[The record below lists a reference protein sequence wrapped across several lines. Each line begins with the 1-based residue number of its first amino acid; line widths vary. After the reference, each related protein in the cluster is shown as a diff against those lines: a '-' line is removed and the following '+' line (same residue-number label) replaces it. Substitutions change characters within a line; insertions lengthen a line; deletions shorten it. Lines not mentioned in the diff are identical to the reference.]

1 VTIHRS
7 LVNRRRPDR
16 AVAAVI
22 LAGLLAVACGPIDY
36 AETLRYQGND
46 YRTKCRAVRE
56 DLLGGPLDIE
66 TTILA
71 IDAARTI
78 QTVPTETAI
87 AVSMNQVCNDLSA
100 GTWLLAPAEALKER
114 EVSSLAKAVRPP
126 AV

>member
-1 VTIHRS
+1 M
-7 LVNRRRPDR
+7 
-16 AVAAVI
+16 
-22 LAGLLAVACGPIDY
+22 ACGPIDY

-56 DLLGGPLDIE
+56 DLLGGPIDIE

-87 AVSMNQVCNDLSA
+87 AVRMNQVCNDLIA
-100 GTWLLAPAEALKER
+100 GTWLLAPAEALTRR
-114 EVSSLAKAVRPP
+114 EFSSLAKAVRPP